1 MNDHNNRQMVLQQP
15 RNHCQFLSTPTY
27 KRFDNVSGIIP
38 HHIITKPS
46 RMVPQPLVGLATKA
60 KIGVIWNGK

>member
-1 MNDHNNRQMVLQQP
+1 MTDHNNRQMVLQP
-15 RNHCQFLSTPTY
+15 RNHYPFLPTPTY
-27 KRFDNVSGIIP
+27 KHFDNVSGIIP

-46 RMVPQPLVGLATKA
+46 RMVPQRLVGLATKA